1 MIVKVMK
8 MKKRKFPDHRDLDE
22 GVYIQFL
29 ENTSRTEAPH
39 THPFAQI
46 VFLTSGKMTHTIGG
60 IIAELTMG
68 EMAIIP
74 PSVTHS
80 VFFAPGTS
88 CYALSFYMS
97 LFGEIHKSNEQAV
110 LFLKSLESSTIPI
123 FPKTTL
129 ANKDILP
136 TESLFKQIE
145 TELSH
150 KEAGYL
156 ENVTAYII
164 VLINQ
169 FIRRYFEEQ
178 PSVSEQ
184 TFYTSKQM
192 VISCIK
198 YIDEHITER
207 LSLSEMAKMSNVSVS
222 TFCTYFKQL
231 TGRSFT
237 EYLKYN
243 RIAYANEL
251 IKKGYEITAISS
263 FCGFGDFSSF
273 SRSYK
278 QVMGISPSEYKKSI

>member
-1 MIVKVMK
+1 
-8 MKKRKFPDHRDLDE
+8 MKKRKFPGHRDLDE

-39 THPFAQI
+39 AHPFLQI

-74 PSVTHS
+74 PNVTHS

-97 LFGEIHKSNEQAV
+97 MFGEIHNSNEQAV

-145 TELSH
+145 SELSN
-150 KEAGYL
+150 KEVGYL
-156 ENVTAYII
+156 ENVNAYII

-169 FIRRYFEEQ
+169 FIRRYFEGRPTE
-178 PSVSEQ
+178 SEQ
-184 TFYTSKQM
+184 SFYTSKQM
-192 VISCIK
+192 VINCIK
-198 YIDEHITER
+198 YVDEHKSER
-207 LSLSEMAKMSNVSVS
+207 LSLPEMAKMSNVSVS
-222 TFCTYFKQL
+222 TFCSYFKQL
-231 TGRSFT
+231 TGKSFT
-237 EYLKYN
+237 EYLKYK

-251 IKKGYEITAISS
+251 IKKGYEITAIAS

-278 QVMGISPSEYKKSI
+278 QVMGISPSEYKKSMYEK

>member
-1 MIVKVMK
+1 

-39 THPFAQI
+39 THPFPQI
-46 VFLTSGKMTHTIGG
+46 VFLTSGKMTHQIGG
-60 IIAELTMG
+60 IVAELTMG

-74 PSVTHS
+74 PGVSHS
-80 VFFAPGTS
+80 VSFTPGTTF
-88 CYALSFYMS
+88 YALSFYMS
-97 LFGEIHKSNEQAV
+97 IFGEIHKSNKQAV
-110 LFLKSLESSTIPI
+110 LFLKSLENSAIPI

-129 ANKDILP
+129 ENKDILP
-136 TESLFKQIE
+136 IESLFKQIE
-145 TELSH
+145 TELSN
-150 KEAGYL
+150 KEVGYL
-156 ENVTAYII
+156 ENINSYIT

-169 FIRRYFEEQ
+169 FIRRYFKGQ
-178 PSVSEQ
+178 PSISEQ

-192 VISCIK
+192 VINCIK
-198 YIDEHITER
+198 YVDEHKAENLPLT
-207 LSLSEMAKMSNVSVS
+207 EMAKMSNVSVS
-222 TFCTYFKQL
+222 TFCSYFKQL
-231 TGRSFT
+231 TGKSFT
-237 EYLKYN
+237 AYLKHK

-278 QVMGISPSEYKKSI
+278 QVMGMSPSEYKKSIYEK